1 MYESFFRRIT
11 FGGIFLLLVTNVFAQ
26 DASTSAVQV
35 SALALTDPSADAI
48 DELRP
53 EAAQALAEDPE
64 WLALLH
70 INRGATMHSRNES
83 YVDDSRFF
91 LSEAGSTDRVAE
103 LVETVRLTRVDGSLE
118 RCRFP
123 ARYHFL
129 ARTLGWQSVEPFA
142 HCDDYLKWRNTIPSG
157 RAVLVFPASYLNSP
171 SSMFGHTLLRLDS
184 SDAPDT
190 VWESW
195 AVNFGA
201 VTSEQDNS
209 LLYTYRGLAG
219 GYPGRF
225 VIVPYVTKVQEY
237 SHMENR
243 DIWEYSLDLSD
254 AERSRLIEH
263 LWELQ
268 DINFDYYFFDEN
280 CSFRLLE
287 LLDVARP
294 GAGLIEG
301 FRFAEVPVNT
311 VRTLYDQS
319 LVSERI
325 YRPSKAVS
333 LQADID
339 ALTGKE
345 QRLVSALLKDP
356 AVAQSE
362 AFNAYP
368 AQRRHLMART
378 AYKTLRLRERKHA
391 RDSDVAKTG
400 FALLRV
406 MSSNDYQEEVEVVAP
421 APPESGHG
429 TQMIGVGGGQQQ
441 SNDFGELYYRLTYH
455 DLIDNNRGFLKGA
468 QIEGLDF
475 RFRSTESQQPK
486 LESLDLIHIRS
497 LAPRN
502 RFVKPI
508 SWYVQGGLE
517 RAMAGDRK
525 RLVRFVQGG
534 AGASWQLGVMHPYAL
549 ATVRLENNSA
559 YSPLAEGGAG
569 ANIGALW
576 YTPYAQ
582 LQTSVEGIY
591 FGNDEYRH
599 RWQVAA
605 NIPLSRQ
612 DGLRFSWQRD
622 GWRGDGATEF
632 SVAWRHYFD

>member
-1 MYESFFRRIT
+1 MHDFFFRRI
-11 FGGIFLLLVTNVFAQ
+11 FCAG
-26 DASTSAVQV
+26 
-35 SALALTDPSADAI
+35 ALALCAVNAFAA
-48 DELRP
+48 ELQP
-53 EAAQALAEDPE
+53 TKFEQEVLDDTALEQALSQSPA

-70 INRGATMHSRNES
+70 INRGATMHSRGES
-83 YVDDSRFF
+83 YVDDPKFF
-91 LSEAGSTDRVAE
+91 LSADGQTDRLSE
-103 LVETVRLTRVDGSLE
+103 LQATIRLLRPDGAIE

-123 ARYHFL
+123 ARYRFL
-129 ARTLGWQSVEPFA
+129 ASELGWQSAEPFA
-142 HCDDYLKWRNTIPSG
+142 HCADYLQWRNSIPSG

-190 VWESW
+190 VWQSW

-201 VTSEQDNS
+201 VTTEKDNS
-209 LLYTYRGLAG
+209 LLYVYRGLAG

-237 SHMENR
+237 SHLENR
-243 DIWEYSLDLSD
+243 DIWEYSLDLTD
-254 AERSRLIEH
+254 VERARMIDH

-268 DINFDYYFFDEN
+268 EINFDYYFFDEN

-294 GAGLIEG
+294 GSGLIEG

-319 LVSERI
+319 MVSERI
-325 YRPSKAVS
+325 YRPSKAVL

-339 ALTGKE
+339 ALTTQE
-345 QRLVSALLKDP
+345 QRLVKALLDDP
-356 AVAQSE
+356 AVANGD
-362 AFNAYP
+362 AFMAFSP
-368 AQRRHLMART
+368 QRRHLMART
-378 AYKTLRLRERKHA
+378 AYKTLRLRERKHV
-391 RDSDVAKTG
+391 RNEKVASTG

-406 MSSNDYQEEVEVVAP
+406 MSANAYEEEVEVAP
-421 APPESGHG
+421 PSPPESGHG
-429 TQMIGVGGGQQQ
+429 TQMIGGGGGQLE
-441 SNDFGELYYRLTYH
+441 SSDFGELYYRFTYH

-475 RFRSTESQQPK
+475 RFRSTESDTLK
-486 LESLDLIHIRS
+486 LESADIIHIRS

-502 RFVKPI
+502 RFIKPI
-508 SWYVQGGLE
+508 SWYVHGGLE

-534 AGASWQLGVMHPYAL
+534 AGASWRLGLMQPFAL
-549 ATVRLENNSA
+549 ATVRLENNSV
-559 YSPLAEGGAG
+559 YSPLAEGGGG

-576 YTPYAQ
+576 YLEHAQ
-582 LQTSVEGIY
+582 INTSVEGLY

-599 RWQVAA
+599 RWKVDV
-605 NIPLSRQ
+605 NLPINRQ
-612 DGLRFSWQRD
+612 NGIRFGWQRD
-622 GWRGDGATEF
+622 GWRGDAENSV